1 MNRIIKTV
9 GLFLLVSTFTFATA
23 QEKESDDT
31 KKGADKTGMVDDN
44 RGKGKIVTAKTA
56 PEAKKKLASHEA
68 DTQYG
73 TDKGMKSK
81 GEKGGWFSRMFGGK
95 NDAKSVKEETKE
107 NDTPKKN

>member
-44 RGKGKIVTAKTA
+44 RGKGAIVKAKTA
-56 PEAKKKLASHEA
+56 PEAKPRLDSHEA
-68 DTQYG
+68 NSKYG

-81 GEKGGWFSRMFGGK
+81 GEKGGWFSKMFGGK
-95 NDAKSVKEETKE
+95 KDAKSVKEETKE